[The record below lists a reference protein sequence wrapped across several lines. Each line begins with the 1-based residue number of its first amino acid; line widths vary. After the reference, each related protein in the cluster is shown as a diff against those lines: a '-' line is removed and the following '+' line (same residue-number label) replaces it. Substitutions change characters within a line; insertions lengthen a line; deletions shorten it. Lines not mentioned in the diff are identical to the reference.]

1 MESFELKKK
10 KKQCYETIYVNEF
23 HFAYNE
29 EWK

>member
-1 MESFELKKK
+1 MESFWILK